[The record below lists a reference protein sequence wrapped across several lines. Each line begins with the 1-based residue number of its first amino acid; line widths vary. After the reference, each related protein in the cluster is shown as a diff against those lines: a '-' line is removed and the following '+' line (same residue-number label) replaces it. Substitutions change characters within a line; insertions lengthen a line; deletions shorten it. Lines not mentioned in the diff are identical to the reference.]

1 MSGHRKWSD
10 IRARYDTPAH
20 RARVEDEKRLMD
32 ALTTL
37 YELRKQRGVTQADL
51 ARALAVSQPAVSKIE
66 RGDDPSVSTLQK
78 YVAALGGE
86 LHVSA
91 TFPDGQEINLDVVTS
106 NNREAL
112 SV

>member
-1 MSGHRKWSD
+1 MSGHRKWSE

-20 RARVEDEKRLMD
+20 CARVEDEKRMMD
-32 ALTTL
+32 SFTTL

-66 RGDDPSVSTLQK
+66 RGDDPSLSTLRK
-78 YVAALGGE
+78 YVEALGGA

-91 TFPDGQEINLDVVTS
+91 AFPDGRKSTLMS
-106 NNREAL
+106 
-112 SV
+112 